1 LRYVDSEERHIN
13 ACVPGDLKPG
23 NILLEN
29 AEAPYRIR
37 VADFGV
43 TSAKAEPSDEQR
55 VGLLPL
61 SVALQIQ
68 RCCMF
73 PKILR
78 ALRVVARFSR
88 PVSFNLKHDATDRRA
103 NGRVFASVRADTR
116 RL

>member
-1 LRYVDSEERHIN
+1 MRDVDSEERHID

-55 VGLLPL
+55 VPL
-61 SVALQIQ
+61 SFALQIQ

-73 PKILR
+73 LKILR
-78 ALRVVARFSR
+78 ALRVVACFSR
-88 PVSFNLKHDATDRRA
+88 PVSFNLKHDATDSRA
-103 NGRVFASVRADTR
+103 NGRVFASVRAATR